1 MAIDGDN
8 FSNEALLVEMCV
20 AIILHY
26 FTTLNYELIFKHNGI
41 PAGAH
46 FIYLN
51 SGSLLG
57 LKMAKKIAE
66 KCRRVNN

>member
-1 MAIDGDN
+1 MFRLFLAIFRPDKEPE
-8 FSNEALLVEMCV
+8 FRYIKCAP
-20 AIILHY
+20 
-26 FTTLNYELIFKHNGI
+26 NGI
-41 PAGAH
+41 PLGAH

-66 KCRRVNN
+66 TCRPVNN